1 MEENNTEDLLLIQR
15 VLRGEQQAF
24 QQLVERYQDLVFTLV
39 LRVLQSRE
47 EAEEVTQDVFL
58 KVYNRLGQFEQR
70 SRLSTW
76 IYTIAYREA
85 LDQIRKKKRM
95 LATLSPEDSTLPLV
109 DNTTAS
115 PMQSLQ
121 EQDMQAL
128 VSQALGRLRPEDALV
143 LHLFYLQDHSVQE
156 VAGVTGMTTSN
167 IKTKLHR
174 LREQLRVDITPR
186 WRKELFD

>member
-24 QQLVERYQDLVFTLV
+24 QQLVERYQDLVFTLA
-39 LRVLQSRE
+39 LRVLHSRE

-70 SRLSTW
+70 SQLSTW

-95 LATLSPEDSTLPLV
+95 LATLSPEENSLLLA

-115 PMQSLQ
+115 PMQTLQ

-128 VSQALGRLRPEDALV
+128 VSQALARLRPEDALV
-143 LHLFYLQDHSVQE
+143 LHLFYLRDHSVQE
-156 VAGVTGMTTSN
+156 VAKVTGMTTSN

-174 LREQLRVDITPR
+174 LREQLRVDISPQ
-186 WRKELFD
+186 WRKELYD

>member
-128 VSQALGRLRPEDALV
+128 VSQALARLRPEDALV